1 MVAAQAHQKG
11 SKKSATS
18 PSSMKT
24 IQNIFFCMGTI
35 VVAWQ
40 RQHSK
45 PLPQGVNERYRD
57 VTTPTAHASPFWV
70 DLLGESGMSRFPFCL
85 ASFLLI
91 RREIRKAPKNIL
103 TQ

>member
-35 VVAWQ
+35 VVAGQ

-45 PLPQGVNERYRD
+45 PLPQGVNALWRFGR
-57 VTTPTAHASPFWV
+57 
-70 DLLGESGMSRFPFCL
+70 SR
-85 ASFLLI
+85 
-91 RREIRKAPKNIL
+91 
-103 TQ
+103 

>member
-11 SKKSATS
+11 NKKSATS

-35 VVAWQ
+35 VVAGQ

-45 PLPQGVNERYRD
+45 PLPQGVNERY
-57 VTTPTAHASPFWV
+57 
-70 DLLGESGMSRFPFCL
+70 GE
-85 ASFLLI
+85 
-91 RREIRKAPKNIL
+91 
-103 TQ
+103 